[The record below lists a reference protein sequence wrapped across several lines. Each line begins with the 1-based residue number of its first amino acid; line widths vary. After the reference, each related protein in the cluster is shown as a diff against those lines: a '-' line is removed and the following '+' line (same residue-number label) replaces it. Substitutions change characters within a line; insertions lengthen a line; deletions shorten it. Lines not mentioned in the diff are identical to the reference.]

1 MLNKN
6 FWTLPNIF
14 TFSRLVFGSPVV
26 IWLSYHENVFA
37 AIMFAMFVAT
47 DVLDGLVARHY
58 NLVSEWGKRWDPIAD
73 QALVLPILWFFAF
86 EKNMALL
93 FWLTPLVLTI
103 REVWVF
109 FLRSKAQKRGL
120 DISAHQTGK
129 IKVTFEYIA
138 IFDLLVGG
146 TFFTGM
152 GYILL
157 GWALIFAMV
166 SFGYY
171 WVAYMRV
178 D

>member
-37 AIMFAMFVAT
+37 VFVAT
-47 DVLDGLVARHY
+47 DVLEGLVARHY

-73 QALVLPILWFFAF
+73 QALVLQILWFFAF
-86 EKNMALL
+86 EKSMAPLFLL
-93 FWLTPLVLTI
+93 APFVLTV

-109 FLRSKAQKRGL
+109 FLRSKAQKDGL

-129 IKVTFEYIA
+129 IKVTFER
-138 IFDLLVGG
+138 
-146 TFFTGM
+146 
-152 GYILL
+152 
-157 GWALIFAMV
+157 
-166 SFGYY
+166 SEE
-171 WVAYMRV
+171 R
-178 D
+178 